1 MLRESGAK
9 EVCAAITIL
18 LVVSPTQVLVPPF
31 VGAITVLL
39 SVVLVAELIDTSGY
53 LYRLRPITGGTRG

>member
-31 VGAITVLL
+31 VGAITLLL

-53 LYRLRPITGGTRG
+53 LYRL